1 MTLEEAKLILHPD
14 TMPQTVAEIEYYGG
28 FNGAEAVNTAIHEA
42 LIIASDC
49 ISKQIP
55 KRPIR
60 VYKNIEMDD
69 GNWKMICPA
78 CKRVLMERITTE
90 DESYPRYYDWTHHCR
105 CGQAL
110 ELYDN

>member
-14 TMPQTVAEIEYYGG
+14 TMSQTVAEIEYYGG
-28 FNGAEAVNTAIHEA
+28 FNGAEAVNTAMREA
-42 LIIASDC
+42 CMIACDC
-49 ISKQIP
+49 IEKQIP
-55 KRPIR
+55 RQPIR
-60 VYKNIEMDD
+60 MNRIGKID
-69 GNWKMICPA
+69 GNWAALCPT

-90 DESYPRYYDWTHHCR
+90 EESYPRFYDWTHHCR